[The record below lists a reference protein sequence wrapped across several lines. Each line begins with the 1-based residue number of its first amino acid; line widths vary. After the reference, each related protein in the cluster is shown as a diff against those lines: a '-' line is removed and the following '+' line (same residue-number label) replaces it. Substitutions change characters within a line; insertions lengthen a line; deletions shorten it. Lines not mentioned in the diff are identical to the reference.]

1 MLFVTYWELNENMS
15 EGERLVFIEKLE
27 SAGLFPPKDVE
38 ILRWDVT
45 PDGWGIL
52 VVEAQTAA
60 DMVRSLD
67 MWRMAEGGFFKS
79 TRTAPAIP
87 VDESIPLSEGLAK
100 ALG

>member
-45 PDGWGIL
+45 PDGWGII
-52 VVEAQTAA
+52 VMEAQNAA
-60 DMVRSLD
+60 DVVRSMD
-67 MWRMAEGGFFKS
+67 MWRMAVGGFFKS

-87 VDESIPLSEGLAK
+87 VDESIPLSEGIAK